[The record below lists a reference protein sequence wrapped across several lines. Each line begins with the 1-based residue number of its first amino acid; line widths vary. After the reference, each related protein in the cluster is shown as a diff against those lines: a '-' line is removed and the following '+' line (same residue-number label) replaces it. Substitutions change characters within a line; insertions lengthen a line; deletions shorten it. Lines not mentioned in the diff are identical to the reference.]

1 MRWILISGALL
12 LGAIPARA
20 QAQDVGISE
29 RVELVGLW
37 LSGAALLLLS
47 LTLVYALR
55 SRRRLAEKSREIENS
70 RKRLQAF
77 LEASGD
83 FAYLKDEKFR
93 YIYANSGAERIHDIS
108 AEALLGK
115 DDYAIADA
123 DFADGRRRAD
133 LEALA
138 AGVPTQSNLL
148 HKGRL
153 YRVTK
158 FPVPLSDG
166 KTGIGTYARDVTE
179 EAHAER
185 CAQMESRRLQILS
198 SVVERSFQDAR
209 EQFAYV
215 LEEAVTLTNSRYGF
229 IFFYDDKS
237 ASLESA
243 MISENARRDSGLESF
258 PENFGTQS
266 GGVWADAVRTRKPVV
281 MNDFAAPNSRRQGYP
296 EGHLEIRRFLSVPVI
311 IDEKIVAAVGLAN
324 KEDPYEDTDI
334 YELRLLM
341 TGVWNDVRRREA
353 LLRLNY
359 ERARYLQT
367 LVSIGDGVM
376 VTDADGK
383 IEILNNIAEN
393 LTGWKTEEVVGRHF
407 RDVFNLRFTQPPFL
421 NPVSEALRTG
431 AVTTMAQGTV
441 LVARD
446 GIERALED
454 SAAPIRDDA
463 GKIEGVVLVFRDVT
477 QKKAQMEKITYLS
490 FHDAL
495 TGLYNRGYLT
505 EAYARLD
512 ADKESLPLSVVMGD
526 LNSLKLTN
534 DIFGH
539 AAGDLLLEKIANV
552 FQRAARPGDIV
563 GRWGGDEFVALL
575 PRTDSAGAAE
585 FVARVKESFAR
596 EHVKA
601 IRGSISMGYASK
613 TNPKENAQVVFAMA
627 EDAMYTAKAFEHDD
641 AYRSTVAELIKSLH
655 RTYAPE
661 KAHSNAVRALSAR
674 VAEAMGL
681 PAEDVRKTSDAGYLH
696 DIGKI
701 ALDASA
707 LDESHPLTSIEWNEM
722 RRHPIVGYRILNTF
736 DDTVDIAEPV
746 LSHHERWDGGGYPRG
761 LKGDEIP
768 LLARIIA
775 VAEAYD
781 RVRRNGEDGKLLDP
795 ETALDELRANA
806 GSQFDPAVVE
816 ALARA
821 VEADATS
828 LSTAL

>member
-1 MRWILISGALL
+1 MRRILILGALL
-12 LGAIPARA
+12 FGAIPQRA
-20 QAQDVGISE
+20 QAQEAGISA
-29 RVELVGLW
+29 RVEFLSLW
-37 LSGAALLLLS
+37 LGGAALLLLS
-47 LTLVYALR
+47 LTLAHALV
-55 SRRRLAEKSREIENS
+55 SRRRLAEKNREIES
-70 RKRLQAF
+70 SQKRLQAF

-93 YIYANSGAERIHDIS
+93 YIYANKGAEWIYDIP
-108 AEALLGK
+108 AEKILGK

-138 AGVPTQSNLL
+138 AGVPTQSNLQ
-148 HKGRL
+148 HRGRL

-179 EAHAER
+179 EARAAR
-185 CAQMESRRLQILS
+185 CSQMESRRLQILS

-215 LEEAVTLTNSRYGF
+215 LEEAVRLTDSRYGF
-229 IFFYDDKS
+229 LFFCDETGASVKS
-237 ASLESA
+237 TILSEGARKDSA
-243 MISENARRDSGLESF
+243 LESF
-258 PENFGTQS
+258 PGNFDAQS
-266 GGVWADAVRTRKPVV
+266 GGVWAETVRTRKPVLI
-281 MNDFAAPNSRRQGYP
+281 NDFNVPNASKRGYP

-311 IDEKIVAAVGLAN
+311 IDEKIVATVDLAN
-324 KEDPYEDTDI
+324 KTEPYEDTDI

-353 LLRLNY
+353 LSRLSY

-376 VTDADGK
+376 VTDAEGK

-393 LTGWKTEEVVGRHF
+393 MTGWKTEEVVGRHF
-407 RDVFNLRFTQPPFL
+407 RDVFNLRFTQPPYL
-421 NPVSEALRTG
+421 SPVSEALRTG
-431 AVTTMAQGTV
+431 AVTTMASGTI

-446 GIERALED
+446 GTERALED
-454 SAAPIRDDA
+454 SAAPIRDET
-463 GKIEGVVLVFRDVT
+463 GKIVGVVLVFRDVT
-477 QKKAQMEKITYLS
+477 QKKAQIEKITYLS

-512 ADKESLPLSVVMGD
+512 ADAGNLPLSVVMGD

-539 AAGDLLLEKIANV
+539 AAGDLLLEKVADV
-552 FQRAARPGDIV
+552 FQHAARPGDVV

-575 PRTDSAGAAE
+575 PRTDETNAAD
-585 FVARVKESFAR
+585 FIARVKTSFAQER
-596 EHVKA
+596 VKA
-601 IRGSISMGYASK
+601 IRGSISMGYATK
-613 TNPKENAQVVFAMA
+613 TNPKENAQVVFAVA
-627 EDAMYTAKAFEHDD
+627 EDAMYTAKSFERDD

-661 KAHSNAVRALSAR
+661 EAHSDAVRALSVR

-681 PAEDVRKTSDAGYLH
+681 PAEDIRKTSDAGYLH

-707 LDESHPLTSIEWNEM
+707 LDESRPLTSLEWNEM

-781 RVRRNGEDGKLLDP
+781 RVRRNGEDGKHPDP
-795 ETALDELRANA
+795 EAALDELRANA
-806 GSQFDPAVVE
+806 GAQFDPAVVE

-821 VEADATS
+821 VEAEVTRLPA
-828 LSTAL
+828 AF